1 MAAKLKKFVTIN
13 SFNAKTNVG
22 IGFNVLRKAINRT
35 GSTLDGV
42 GASVHAQKTLQ
53 KFQADYLSDH
63 YVKQI
68 TIVRKGTK
76 QKNTFFKDFNK
87 RIKRMFAVKKRQK
100 AEDAAED
107 GIKEGRTQ
115 TEKLIRKIGK
125 PIENFMG
132 FFGKTIGRVIKYFV
146 IFGALN
152 WITKHPEKVAK
163 LGRLIFAIGK
173 FGFALTK
180 LGVGA
185 MLTGLTNLVGDY
197 SDKNVVEQGLRK
209 FLGVF
214 QLLGG
219 VAALKTAQYL
229 VMPWKL
235 ISDIKGIN
243 SIFEKT
249 AETSEEIKASN
260 KARLKGYKDSKTGVI
275 YSEKEYKAMK
285 KSAQRADSKRAAR
298 AGKGMKSDLYG
309 REFDKRF
316 QGVYGNKRKTRLD
329 RLQQRGR
336 ILRGKGMKGISKFA
350 KANPAKVTGAFSVL
364 GGGLRI
370 ASGLAAGEESG
381 QAIGAGIGQAA
392 GGIAGAAAMTAIAP
406 FLGPFAPMIGSAIG
420 GFLGEWVGKTFGKLA
435 QPIFDPIGRYFKM
448 YFKLAMDV
456 SKPFRDNLG
465 PLLGEIFKIIGHLG
479 ETIFKQLKPLL
490 DFTGFVLKLAGS
502 ALAETVSFVINNA
515 KRLMNP
521 KSVIAG
527 FADALT
533 FNAFDFDGFQRE
545 EGKKAWWDPAGVFTG
560 KDGGSSNKK
569 DKAWWDPAGVF
580 TGKANGGALTD
591 KMRQALHKAQFAE
604 GGLVTALDMLLKIAG
619 FDPEARKKEMASGGK
634 ILQVPYYNQRANDD
648 DPSGR
653 KGDTQCYSTVM
664 AMWTSYLTKNTVT
677 TKEYNKTRNK
687 YGSSTS
693 ASAQEKALRDYGIV
707 SKLETGVRGYD
718 KLKNEIDEGYP
729 VPLGLKYTGTGH
741 WALLTGYT
749 PDGWVLHDPFGQ
761 LGYGGNW
768 IKKNAQAS
776 KTEGVGKSYHMSRDI
791 FQNQSPENNIW
802 MWKAPRKIDEITK
815 AKASV
820 AEADLSPAEI
830 RKQRFMDSLTQVKD
844 KAVELIQGG
853 IDKVEDWMGIQPT
866 EEVNT
871 KMVKG
876 EQQMTAKAQRDADEE
891 MESDVIVLKQSIT
904 QPIINNV
911 GGGQPKFV
919 YINSKSPMLTE
930 FV

>member
-13 SFNAKTNVG
+13 AFTSKTNVG
-22 IGFNVLRKAINRT
+22 VGFNVLRKAINRT
-35 GSTLDGV
+35 GTTLDGV
-42 GASVHAQKTLQ
+42 NASVKTQAVLQ
-53 KFQADYLSDH
+53 KFQADYLAEN

-76 QKNTFFKDFNK
+76 QKNTFFTNFNK

-100 AEDAAED
+100 AEDAGED

-197 SDKNVVEQGLRK
+197 SDKNAVEQGLRK

-235 ISDIKGIN
+235 ISDNKGIN

-309 REFDKRF
+309 KEFDKRF

-350 KANPAKVTGAFSVL
+350 KANPAKVTGALSVL

-370 ASGLAAGEESG
+370 ASGLASGEEAG
-381 QAIGAGIGQAA
+381 QAIGAGVGQAA
-392 GGIAGAAAMTAIAP
+392 GGIAGAAALTAVAP
-406 FLGPFAPMIGSAIG
+406 FLGPLAPMIGSAVG
-420 GFLGEWVGKTFGKLA
+420 GFLGEWVGKTFGKIA
-435 QPIFDPIGRYFKM
+435 QPIFDPIGRAFKM
-448 YFKLAMDV
+448 YFKLAMDIT
-456 SKPFRDNLG
+456 KPFRDNLG
-465 PLLGEIFKIIGHLG
+465 PLLGAVFQVIGGIGEMIFKS
-479 ETIFKQLKPLL
+479 LKPLL
-490 DFTGFVLKLAGS
+490 DFTGFVLKLAGGV
-502 ALAETVSFVINNA
+502 LAETINFVVNNA
-515 KRLMNP
+515 KRLMDP
-521 KSVIAG
+521 KSMVAG
-527 FADALT
+527 FFDAITL
-533 FNAFDFDGFQRE
+533 NAFDFDDMNE
-545 EGKKAWWDPAGVFTG
+545 SPKPEGKAAGAPITL
-560 KDGGSSNKK
+560 NLLRPM
-569 DKAWWDPAGVF
+569 A
-580 TGKANGGALTD
+580 T
-591 KMRQALHKAQFAE
+591 
-604 GGLVTALDMLLKIAG
+604 GGLVTNPEVYKPKLMAEGGFYKSLPDLPQIPQLDRGGFANITNTYTSYSSDSDGSFTVGKQYVTPMEAKEFLRRHGMPSMVLMDGTVVPDFGKMGGEAVAKGLRLTRDIMIENGAPKDRIAKLDEIMAMPDVQPAAISLMINQLVPGSLESAMKSLGDSINKKKMSVGGALI
-619 FDPEARKKEMASGGK
+619 PEMSSGGGLIK
-634 ILQVPYYNQRANDD
+634 ELH
-648 DPSGR
+648 
-653 KGDTQCYSTVM
+653 KF
-664 AMWTSYLTKNTVT
+664 VT
-677 TKEYNKTRNK
+677 YRRFKE
-687 YGSSTS
+687 
-693 ASAQEKALRDYGIV
+693 
-707 SKLETGVRGYD
+707 KLG
-718 KLKNEIDEGYP
+718 
-729 VPLGLKYTGTGH
+729 
-741 WALLTGYT
+741 
-749 PDGWVLHDPFGQ
+749 
-761 LGYGGNW
+761 
-768 IKKNAQAS
+768 
-776 KTEGVGKSYHMSRDI
+776 
-791 FQNQSPENNIW
+791 
-802 MWKAPRKIDEITK
+802 
-815 AKASV
+815 SV
-820 AEADLSPAEI
+820 AKFIIPQEER
-830 RKQRFMDSLTQVKD
+830 RKRFMESLTQVKD
-844 KAVELIQGG
+844 NVVDFVKGG
-853 IDKVEDWMGIQPT
+853 IDTVMGIEPT
-866 EEVNT
+866 EGT
-871 KMVKG
+871 QAKIVKG
-876 EQQMTAKAQRDADEE
+876 ESEMQAKAQRDSDDEIQNE
-891 MESDVIVLKQSIT
+891 VIVLKQNVT
-904 QPIINNV
+904 QPVINNV
-911 GGGQPKFV
+911 VSGQPKFV
-919 YINSKSPMLTE
+919 YVNSKSPMLTE

>member
-13 SFNAKTNVG
+13 AFTSKTNVG
-22 IGFNVLRKAINRT
+22 VGFNVLRKAINRT
-35 GSTLDGV
+35 GTTLDGV
-42 GASVHAQKTLQ
+42 NASVKTQAVLQ
-53 KFQADYLSDH
+53 KFQADYLAEN

-76 QKNTFFKDFNK
+76 QKNTFFTNFNK
-87 RIKRMFAVKKRQK
+87 RLKRMFAVKKRQK
-100 AEDAAED
+100 AEDAGED

-115 TEKLIRKIGK
+115 TEKLIQKIGK

-197 SDKNVVEQGLRK
+197 SDKNAVEQGLRK

-249 AETSEEIKASN
+249 AETSEEIRASS

-309 REFDKRF
+309 KEFDKRF

-350 KANPAKVTGAFSVL
+350 KANPAKVTGALSVL

-370 ASGLAAGEESG
+370 ASGLAAGEKSG
-381 QAIGAGIGQAA
+381 EAIGAGVGQAA
-392 GGIAGAAAMTAIAP
+392 GGIAGAAALTAVAP
-406 FLGPFAPMIGSAIG
+406 FLGPLAPMIGSAVG
-420 GFLGEWVGKTFGKLA
+420 GFLGEWVGKTFGKIA
-435 QPIFDPIGRYFKM
+435 QPIFDPIGRAFKM
-448 YFKLAMDV
+448 YFKLAMDIT
-456 SKPFRDNLG
+456 KPFRDNLG
-465 PLLGEIFKIIGHLG
+465 PLLGAVFQVIGGIGEMIFKS
-479 ETIFKQLKPLL
+479 LKPLL
-490 DFTGFVLKLAGS
+490 DFTGFVLKLAGGV
-502 ALAETVSFVINNA
+502 LAETINFVVNNA
-515 KRLMNP
+515 KRLMDP
-521 KSVIAG
+521 KSMVAG
-527 FADALT
+527 FFDAITL
-533 FNAFDFDGFQRE
+533 NAFDFDDMNE
-545 EGKKAWWDPAGVFTG
+545 PKPEGKAAGGPITINLL
-560 KDGGSSNKK
+560 KPMAK
-569 DKAWWDPAGVF
+569 
-580 TGKANGGALTD
+580 
-591 KMRQALHKAQFAE
+591 
-604 GGLVTALDMLLKIAG
+604 GGLVTNPEVYKPKLMAEGGFYKGLSGLPQIPLLDKGG
-619 FDPEARKKEMASGGK
+619 F
-634 ILQVPYYNQRANDD
+634 ANI
-648 DPSGR
+648 
-653 KGDTQCYSTVM
+653 TNTY
-664 AMWTSYLTKNTVT
+664 TSYSSDSDGSFTIGKTYITPKEAKEFLRQHGMPSMVLMDGTVVPDFGKMGGEAVAKGLRLTRDIMIENKAPKDRIAKLDEIIAMPDVQPAAISMMINQLVPGSLESAMLSVSDSINKKKKMAVGGVLIPEMSTGGGLI
-677 TKEYNKTRNK
+677 KE
-687 YGSSTS
+687 
-693 ASAQEKALRDYGIV
+693 LRKFAV
-707 SKLETGVRGYD
+707 KRRLTEKLE
-718 KLKNEIDEGYP
+718 
-729 VPLGLKYTGTGH
+729 
-741 WALLTGYT
+741 
-749 PDGWVLHDPFGQ
+749 
-761 LGYGGNW
+761 
-768 IKKNAQAS
+768 S
-776 KTEGVGKSYHMSRDI
+776 
-791 FQNQSPENNIW
+791 
-802 MWKAPRKIDEITK
+802 ITK
-815 AKASV
+815 FIIPQ
-820 AEADLSPAEI
+820 ED
-830 RKQRFMDSLTQVKD
+830 RRRRFMESLSQAKENVVDFIK
-844 KAVELIQGG
+844 GG
-853 IDKVEDWMGIQPT
+853 IDTVRGIEPT
-866 EEVNT
+866 EGT
-871 KMVKG
+871 QAKIVKG
-876 EQQMTAKAQRDADEE
+876 ETQMQAKAQRDSDDELQNE
-891 MESDVIVLKQSIT
+891 VIVLKQNVT

-911 GGGQPKFV
+911 ASGQPKFV
-919 YINSKSPMLTE
+919 YVNSKSPMLTE